1 MLRSLFTGISGLTN
15 HQTRMDVIG
24 NNIANVNTTGF
35 KAGRVNFQDM
45 MSQTLQGASPGTG
58 GRGGTNPKEIGLGV
72 SMATITNIHSQGA
85 LQSTGVMTD
94 LGIQGD
100 GFFILSDGNR
110 NRYTRD
116 GSFGLDEDGNLV
128 EPSNGLLVQGWSA
141 TAGVIDTT
149 QPVGNINI
157 PIAAEMAAQA
167 TSQAEIIGNL
177 DSTQAAGY
185 TYNNT
190 FLVYDS
196 LGDNH
201 NVTVTYTKTGV
212 NTWSWQASGTGIVA
226 AGLVNQGV
234 LTFNP
239 DGSLNAQTGA
249 LSITTTNGSTTPLAI
264 NPDFT
269 AMTQLA
275 DPDTAT
281 LFNQDGFAPGTMVSF
296 NISNSGIINGV
307 YDNGIVQT
315 IGQIALAR
323 FTNNS
328 GLMKEG
334 ENIWSESAN
343 SGVAQIGE
351 ANTGARGGIQA
362 GTLEMSNV
370 NLAQEFSDMIITER
384 GFQANSRVITTSDEL
399 LQELISLKR

>member
-15 HQTRMDVIG
+15 HQTRMDVVA

-35 KAGRVNFQDM
+35 KAGRVNFEDM

-72 SMATITNIHSQGA
+72 TMATISNDHSQGA

-100 GFFILSDGNR
+100 GFFVLSDGSR

-128 EPSNGLLVQGWSA
+128 EPSNGLLVQGWTA
-141 TAGVIDTT
+141 NAGVVDTT
-149 QPVGNINI
+149 QPIGNIVI
-157 PIAAEMAAQA
+157 PIAAQMAAQA
-167 TSQAEIIGNL
+167 TTQAQIIGNL
-177 DSTQAAGY
+177 DATQAVGY

-190 FLVYDS
+190 FITYDS
-196 LGDNH
+196 LGDSH
-201 NVTVTYTKTGV
+201 NVTITYTKTGV
-212 NTWSWQASGTGIVA
+212 DAWDWQASGTGIVA
-226 AGLVNQGV
+226 AGLVNQGA

-264 NPDFT
+264 NPDF
-269 AMTQLA
+269 ASVTQLA
-275 DPDTAT
+275 DADTVT

-315 IGQIALAR
+315 IGQIAMAR
-323 FTNNS
+323 FTNNA

-334 ENIWSESAN
+334 ENLWTESAN
-343 SGVAQIGE
+343 SGVPQIGE

-370 NLAQEFSDMIITER
+370 NLAQEFSDMIVTER